1 MKSSRSFN
9 SVSDSFGMIPCSKE
23 HFVRPHLDTFK
34 GPSLKVGKKGEKK
47 RKYQNKINA
56 VETAFQISIP
66 IPQSLQKES

>member
-1 MKSSRSFN
+1 M
-9 SVSDSFGMIPCSKE
+9 SVSFGMFPCSKV

-34 GPSLKVGKKGEKK
+34 GPSLKVGKKGKK
-47 RKYQNKINA
+47 VKDQNKINA